1 LHESPTGQRG
11 ARLLRCPIQR
21 IESLFGR
28 LLKLPDEILV
38 YLYLVGPDGDHT
50 QCEYGKQTCGLTP
63 TRDVIELMI
72 RYGQF
77 CPVAK
82 TAEIFGDR
90 WSPLIIRELCYGP
103 RSYGDFLAAIPLISR
118 TMLSQRLKEL
128 EAADVVH
135 ATAKEKGRG
144 YRYTLTAAGEAFRP
158 MIEMM
163 AQWGL
168 QWGQGLVGPDDLDS
182 QLLIWGI
189 RQHIDHEDITAQ
201 EFVLRFDFRGIPK
214 GSRTPRHWWLLIRQD
229 EIEVCLKDPRQ
240 NLDVMIEADLAA
252 FTKVWTGY
260 CRLEEAL
267 AQGLVTFRGTGSA
280 IAQMRRML
288 KLTDETV
295 LRNRGTV
302 PQ

>member
-168 QWGQGLVGPDDLDS
+168 QWGQGLVGPEDLDS

-189 RQHIDHEDITAQ
+189 RQHIDHEDIPAQ
-201 EFVLRFDFRGIPK
+201 EFVLRFDFRGIPT

-229 EIEVCLKDPRQ
+229 E
-240 NLDVMIEADLAA
+240 
-252 FTKVWTGY
+252 
-260 CRLEEAL
+260 
-267 AQGLVTFRGTGSA
+267 
-280 IAQMRRML
+280 MRCA
-288 KLTDETV
+288 
-295 LRNRGTV
+295 
-302 PQ
+302 

>member
-1 LHESPTGQRG
+1 
-11 ARLLRCPIQR
+11 
-21 IESLFGR
+21 
-28 LLKLPDEILV
+28 
-38 YLYLVGPDGDHT
+38 
-50 QCEYGKQTCGLTP
+50 
-63 TRDVIELMI
+63 MI

-128 EAADVVH
+128 AAFDVVH
-135 ATAKEKGRG
+135 AEAKEKGRG
-144 YRYTLTAAGEAFRP
+144 YSYTLTAAGEAFRP

-163 AQWGL
+163 AEWGL
-168 QWGQGLVGPDDLDS
+168 NWGPGLIGPDDLDS
-182 QLLIWGI
+182 KLLIGGV
-189 RQHIDHEDITAQ
+189 RQHIDRKDIPAQ

-214 GSRTPRHWWLLIRQD
+214 GSRNPRRWWLLIRQD
-229 EIEVCLKDPRQ
+229 EIEVCLKDPGQ
-240 NLDVMIEADLAA
+240 NLDVMIEADLRA

-267 AQGLVTFRGTGSA
+267 ARGLVKFRGTDSA
-280 IAQMRRML
+280 IAQMHRML

-295 LRNRGTV
+295 LRNRGTLL
-302 PQ
+302 PTATAD